1 MTVWMAEGTGRAGT
15 GWEAAWEAGFGG
27 WGDVVFTG
35 AIIGKRGIPVGGTS
49 GWGRRPVARFWITG
63 DSLGEGLVPRKAASG
78 WASDY
83 GGRLRVRR
91 HGEREAPAAHAL
103 SLFLTSTTCVVAGK
117 NRRL

>member
-63 DSLGEGLVPRKAASG
+63 DSLGEGLVPRKAASDR
-78 WASDY
+78 AS
-83 GGRLRVRR
+83 RR
-91 HGEREAPAAHAL
+91 TAPGEAARGAEAPAAHAL